1 MHFCSAEV
9 FFLLS
14 VLVWNENNG
23 AFGQGKHT
31 KCLFSLKV
39 AFLSRLL
46 TSEHFHRKLT
56 PSLLDFSALV
66 NEPRDSSQMTEN
78 SLNYTLVS
86 RQIREESRCGKS
98 VFFWR
103 EQKRRLLYRIKQ
115 ISHGKCYIVHTFLKV
130 FDLLPRMWSPGTR
143 FSKVRVTYRVR

>member
-98 VFFWR
+98 VFFGGN
-103 EQKRRLLYRIKQ
+103 KKGDY
-115 ISHGKCYIVHTFLKV
+115 CIVSNKSATVNAIL
-130 FDLLPRMWSPGTR
+130 SIR
-143 FSKVRVTYRVR
+143 FSKYSIYFHECGLLGPVSRKSG